1 MNELTHLSLF
11 TGIGGIDLAAEW
23 AGFKTIG
30 QVEKDAYAREILEKH
45 WPGVHKWKDIL
56 WFYATDFRGKTG
68 CQRPTLIT
76 GGFPCQ
82 PFSCAGNQEGTGDD
96 RYLWPEMFRIVQE
109 LRPSWVLGENV
120 AGIFNLALDDV
131 LADLEDTEYTARAF
145 SIPACAVGAPHER
158 QRIFIVAHTEGGGT
172 GGIPAR
178 SRRSVQAAPHP
189 DWHGKDVPNPNGPG
203 ASPGGQDRGMGGVR
217 ESPTGSNTLCKGL
230 QVSRT
235 AGVGCQERSGGTFP
249 PTEQGRW
256 WDVEPGMGRV
266 ADRVPDRVDRL
277 RGLGNAVVPQ
287 QVYPILKAIAEI
299 ERGGV
304 G

>member
-11 TGIGGIDLAAEW
+11 SGIGGIDLAAEW
-23 AGFKTIG
+23 AGFRTIG
-30 QVEKDAYAREILEKH
+30 QVEKDSYAREILEKH
-45 WPGVHKWKDIL
+45 WPGVHKWRDVL

-68 CQRPTLIT
+68 CQCPTLIT

-109 LRPSWVLGENV
+109 LRPAWVLGENV

-158 QRIFIVAHTEGGGT
+158 QRIFIVAHAPGRGT
-172 GGIPAR
+172 GGISAR
-178 SRRSVQAAPHP
+178 SRRSQQATPYP
-189 DWHGKDVPNPNGPG
+189 DRRSKDVPNPNGPG
-203 ASPGGQDRGMGGVR
+203 ASPGGQDRGMGGGR
-217 ESPTGSNTLCKGL
+217 ESPTGSNTLGKGL
-230 QVSRT
+230 QVPRT
-235 AGVGCQERSGGTFP
+235 AGVGCQEGPGGTFS
-249 PTEQGRW
+249 PTERGCW
-256 WDVEPGMGRV
+256 WDAEPGMGRV
-266 ADRVPDRVDRL
+266 ADGIPDRVDRL
-277 RGLGNAVVPQ
+277 RCLGNAVVPQ
-287 QVYPILKAIAEI
+287 QIYPILKAIVEI